1 MLSQMLSR
9 MLSQDCAGLACTPHL
24 PTLVPVTSRAYS
36 NPRIN
41 EQDPILIVKPG
52 PLSQI
57 LSRKKTIEVRDRQCT
72 SKIGK
77 IVWLCASVNGDRT
90 RSGD

>member
-24 PTLVPVTSRAYS
+24 SVTSRAYS

-41 EQDPILIVKPG
+41 EQDPILIVKPE
-52 PLSQI
+52 PLSNI
-57 LSRKKTIEVRDRQCT
+57 LRRKKTIEVRAKQCT

-77 IVWLCASVNGDRT
+77 TVWLCASGR
-90 RSGD
+90 RARRR